1 MTIHR
6 RRFLALAFGVAASF
20 SIFVAALPFSASA
33 AESDLYG
40 TYRLVSTVTQM
51 VDTGQIQTETN
62 ESGFI
67 TYGSDGR
74 MSVLII
80 RGNRPKP
87 ESLAKM
93 TDQQRADLF
102 RTMVAYAGTYKFDGE
117 TVEHHID
124 ISANEISTGTI
135 NRRMVK
141 REGDRI
147 TLTTP
152 PSPRVMDGKMTI
164 MSLVFEKVK

>member
-1 MTIHR
+1 V
-6 RRFLALAFGVAASF
+6 ALASGVAASF
-20 SIFVAALPFSASA
+20 SVFVAALPFSVSA

-40 TYRLVSTVTQM
+40 TYRLVSTVTEM

-87 ESLAKM
+87 ESLEKM

-124 ISANEISTGTI
+124 ISANEISTGI
-135 NRRMVK
+135 VNRRKVK

-152 PSPRVMDGKMTI
+152 PSPRVMDGKITI

>member
-1 MTIHR
+1 MYKLM
-6 RRFLALAFGVAASF
+6 LALAIVPVLSF
-20 SIFVAALPFSASA
+20 WGHA
-33 AESDLYG
+33 AENDLYG
-40 TYRLVSTVTQM
+40 TYRLVSTVTEM

-62 ESGFI
+62 ENGFI

-80 RGNRPKP
+80 RGDRPKP

-102 RTMVAYAGTYKFDGE
+102 RTMVAYAGTYKFDGK

-147 TLTTP
+147 VLTTP
-152 PSPRVMDGKMTI
+152 PSPRAMDGKITI
-164 MSLVFEKVK
+164 MSLVWERVK

>member
-1 MTIHR
+1 MYKLM
-6 RRFLALAFGVAASF
+6 LALALVPVLSF
-20 SIFVAALPFSASA
+20 CGHA

-40 TYRLVSTVTQM
+40 TYRLVSTVTEM
-51 VDTGQIQTETN
+51 ADTGQIETETN

-74 MSVLII
+74 MSVLIV
-80 RGNRPKP
+80 RGARPKP
-87 ESLAKM
+87 ASLATM

-102 RTMVAYAGTYKFDGE
+102 RTMVAYAGTYKFDGK

-124 ISANEISTGTI
+124 ISANEIFTGTI
-135 NRRMVK
+135 FRRMVK

-147 TLTTP
+147 VLATP
-152 PSPRVMDGKMTI
+152 PSPRARDGKITI
-164 MSLVFEKVK
+164 MSLVWERVK